1 MKSTILVLTLILST
15 ICILVVNT
23 QPMSR
28 EDQEVNN
35 NPQSLPPDTF
45 RQLAQAL
52 KNRDDKETHR
62 LERKFLD
69 NTSVTCN
76 DGSRAGYYIRRNYQ
90 SKRWIV
96 FLEGKQLS
104 LKDNAS
110 EASIVLH
117 QNEF

>member
-28 EDQEVNN
+28 EDQELN